1 MIQKVRFTYTVDVY
15 IKGNNEEQIMDYARN
30 ATPSEALEDAMKNGR
45 YVAEEYDE
53 FVLSDVKDDSEYDID
68 LTEGR

>member
-1 MIQKVRFTYTVDVY
+1 MIQKIRFTYTVDVY
-15 IKGNNEEQIMDYARN
+15 IKGNNEEQIMDYAIN
-30 ATPSEALEDAMKNGR
+30 TTPSEALEDAMKSGH

-53 FVLSDVKDDSEYDID
+53 FVLSDIKDDSEYDID